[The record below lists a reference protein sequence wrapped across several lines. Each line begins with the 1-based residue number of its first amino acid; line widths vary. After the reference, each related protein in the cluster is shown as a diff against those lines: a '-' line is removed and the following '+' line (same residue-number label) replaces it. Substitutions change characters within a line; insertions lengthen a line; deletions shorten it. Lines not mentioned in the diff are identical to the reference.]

1 MKQNLLDEVE
11 ILAKTLYGEARGESV
26 AGIEAVANVILNR
39 VKYAMHKGSHWW
51 GNSIIEVC
59 KKPFQFSCWNK
70 QDVNAPLLEKDLSQD
85 PIYQICHR
93 VAKRAIAGC
102 LKDNTQGATHY
113 HTLSCNPKWAHC
125 AIPCAQIGKHLFYAI
140 Y

>member
-1 MKQNLLDEVE
+1 MKQNLSNEAE
-11 ILAKTLYGEARGESV
+11 TMAKTLYGEARGESV

-39 VKYAMHKGSHWW
+39 VKFAIQKGSHWW

-70 QDVNAPLLEKDLSQD
+70 QDANAPLLEQDLSQD
-85 PIYQICHR
+85 SVYKICYR
-93 VAKRAIAGC
+93 IAKRAIAGC
-102 LKDNTQGATHY
+102 LKDNTHGATHY
-113 HTLSCNPKWAHC
+113 HALCCNPKWAHS
-125 AIPCAQIGKHLFYAI
+125 AVPCAQIGNHLFYAI

>member
-1 MKQNLLDEVE
+1 MKQNVLNEDE

-39 VKYAMHKGSHWW
+39 VKYAMQKGSHWW

-70 QDVNAPLLEKDLSQD
+70 QDVNAPLLEQDLSQD
-85 PIYQICHR
+85 PVYQICYR
-93 VAKRAIAGC
+93 IAKRAIAGC
-102 LKDNTQGATHY
+102 LKDNTRGATHY
-113 HTLSCNPKWAHC
+113 HTLYCNPKWARC
-125 AIPCAQIGKHLFYAI
+125 AVPCAQIGRHLFYAL